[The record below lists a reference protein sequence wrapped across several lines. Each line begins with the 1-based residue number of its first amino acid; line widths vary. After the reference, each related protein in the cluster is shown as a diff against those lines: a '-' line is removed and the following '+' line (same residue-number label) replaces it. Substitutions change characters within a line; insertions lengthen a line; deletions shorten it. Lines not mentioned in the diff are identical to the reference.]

1 MKLTEH
7 EFKLK
12 KKLQTLIDFCIDSER
27 SQYLINHTH
36 APGRKL
42 RIKKNYNDDLTL
54 SFGSNVFTLIHTE
67 PKGVLGVKI
76 YNTWFEIRNYDEDE
90 LFNLSTLH
98 CNKTITLLKLY
109 CTLDFKNYVFALKTI
124 EYQIICDACN
134 SIKTQYRKF
143 ERSNY
148 A

>member
-1 MKLTEH
+1 MKLTKQ

-12 KKLQTLIDFCIDSER
+12 KKLQILIDFSIDCNRTS
-27 SQYLINHTH
+27 YLKRRNH

-42 RIKKNYNDDLTL
+42 RVSSFRDNISLFFGTRLLTL
-54 SFGSNVFTLIHTE
+54 VHGTFENS
-67 PKGVLGVKI
+67 GVLINKV
-76 YNTWFEIRNYDEDE
+76 WFEKKEYDSDE

-98 CNKTITLLKLY
+98 TNETITLLKLY
-109 CTLDFKNYVFALKTI
+109 ISLDCKGYLLGLDALD
-124 EYQIICDACN
+124 YQLICDACN
-134 SIKTQYRKF
+134 SIPTQYNKF